1 LDRDTLQHT
10 ARAEEDYCVGDGD
23 ERGEETGGEYDR
35 EHPRTDQHR
44 VEERRVKRD
53 TQMRYIGKTE

>member
-1 LDRDTLQHT
+1 M
-10 ARAEEDYCVGDGD
+10 GDGD